1 MKRFVIN
8 GVKIILSTGSEI
20 DLSDPNLPI
29 INSAIESSIKN
40 GLTNIVPAFIHSVI
54 KPDTVYG
61 TVAQQCRMQF
71 TGINQTAIIIHDRKD
86 TIAKALY
93 VNHKLGCI
101 IKPTKEYGYWSVTTK
116 PMRRDE
122 KNYE

>member
-1 MKRFVIN
+1 M
-8 GVKIILSTGSEI
+8 LWWAE
-20 DLSDPNLPI
+20 
-29 INSAIESSIKN
+29 
-40 GLTNIVPAFIHSVI
+40 
-54 KPDTVYG
+54 
-61 TVAQQCRMQF
+61 
-71 TGINQTAIIIHDRKD
+71 D